1 MKTSIKKGFSY
12 GTTSGVIT
20 SLGLLI
26 GLYASSASK
35 VVILAGLLTIAFAD
49 AFSDGL
55 GIHIS
60 EESEGRLSH
69 RDIWEATIATV
80 VSKMA
85 LGLSFII
92 AIMLLPLKMA
102 VIIDFIWGFLALI
115 VLSYLI
121 AKQNKD
127 KPMSVIFEHVGL
139 AVFVVVGSYL
149 IGELI
154 SKFIR

>member
-20 SLGLLI
+20 SLGLLV
-26 GLYASSASK
+26 GLYSSSASK
-35 VVILAGLLTIAFAD
+35 VVIMAGLLTIAFAD

-60 EESEGRLSH
+60 EESEGRLPHSE
-69 RDIWEATIATV
+69 IWEATIATV

-92 AIMLLPLKMA
+92 AIMFLPLNMA
-102 VIIDFIWGFLALI
+102 VMIDFIWGFLALI
-115 VLSYLI
+115 ILSYLI

-139 AVFVVVGSYL
+139 AVFVVAGSYL
-149 IGELI
+149 IGEVI
-154 SKFIR
+154 SQFIG